1 MGQFDK
7 TIIGKPEQ
15 WLIEAA
21 ADIGLDFSKL
31 IHEMTN
37 ELISHSMKRHGDPKT
52 HGTAAI
58 VMTDF
63 KRIPGIIKE
72 PDYAIIGGIRKDTL
86 LNAYAKSCDGATFL
100 YFEEVLQGRK
110 NKALRGKTL
119 YRVNKPLTL
128 AGFIK
133 IVTMNKKTDISGAKK
148 IATGG
153 HPGG

>member
-1 MGQFDK
+1 MSNYARSDR
-7 TIIGKPEQ
+7 
-15 WLIEAA
+15 
-21 ADIGLDFSKL
+21 
-31 IHEMTN
+31 
-37 ELISHSMKRHGDPKT
+37 KR
-52 HGTAAI
+52 
-58 VMTDF
+58 
-63 KRIPGIIKE
+63 
-72 PDYAIIGGIRKDTL
+72 
-86 LNAYAKSCDGATFL
+86 NGATFL

-148 IATGG
+148 IAARG